1 MKLANLAQDYMKRA
15 KVRLRDALTSYSSG
29 DYPDVVRYSQ
39 EAVELSLKACLRAV
53 GVEYPKEHDVSR
65 VLKATSDRFPEWFKQ
80 EISRL
85 CDISADLSSKRA
97 PSLYGLEAIGK
108 APSEIF
114 NKPDAYEALSNAK
127 HVFGIAEKFLKE
139 IKIL

>member
-1 MKLANLAQDYMKRA
+1 MKLANLAKDYMKRA
-15 KVRLRDALTSYSSG
+15 EVRLRSASACYSNK

-53 GVEYPKEHDVSR
+53 GIEYPKEHDVSK
-65 VLKATSDRFPEWFKQ
+65 VLNATSERFPEWFRR
-80 EISRL
+80 EIPML
-85 CDISADLSSKRA
+85 CDISFDLSSKRA
-97 PSLYGLEAIGK
+97 PSLYGLEVIGK

-114 NKPDAYEALSNAK
+114 NEPDAREAFSNAK
-127 HVFGIAEKFLKE
+127 RVFRIAEKFLKE